1 MADDPTSTKSKK
13 YSAVKT
19 RIFVIDILITV
30 ISLGVFQ
37 CFFARSV
44 SRLSY
49 EVSPNFYLA
58 ALVFSLVFLA
68 FLYLASFPTHIMS
81 SFFVEKRFSLSR
93 QTFIGWLKDE
103 GKSVVLSLVLS
114 VGCIE
119 VFYLILR
126 NFPHSWWVI
135 TAAAWIFFSIVMARF
150 MPVLLIPLFYKYLPL
165 EDDDLKDRILKL
177 ADRSGINLMDVC
189 RIDLSRK
196 TSKANAALVGL
207 GKTRKVILGDT
218 LTENFTLSEV
228 EAVVAHEFAHF
239 KKRHMV
245 KLLTSS
251 AVVTLLGFFVLFI
264 FSGRIAELMG
274 ASGFS
279 ELYLLPVITL
289 LLSVFGIMLMPFQ
302 NFLSRVLEREADTF
316 ALRVTASPDAFISVM
331 RKLGEMNLADI
342 DPPLVKKIFLYD
354 HPPIKERIMMA
365 ERFAEGG

>member
-1 MADDPTSTKSKK
+1 MAEEITPTKSKN

-19 RIFVIDILITV
+19 RIFVIDIFITL

-37 CFFARSV
+37 CFLARPI

-49 EVSPNFYLA
+49 GVSPNFYLA
-58 ALVFSLVFLA
+58 ALVFSFLFLT
-68 FLYLASFPTHIMS
+68 FLYFVSFPTHIIS
-81 SFFVEKRFSLSR
+81 SFFVERHFSLSR
-93 QTFIGWLKDE
+93 QTFLAWFKDE

-126 NFPHSWWVI
+126 NFPNLWWVI

-165 EDDDLKDRILKL
+165 ENDDLKSRILRL
-177 ADRSGINLMDVC
+177 AERSGIDLMDVC

-196 TSKANAALVGL
+196 TAKANAALVGL

-218 LTENFTLSEV
+218 LTDSFTLDEV

-239 KKRHMV
+239 KCRHMA
-245 KLLTSS
+245 KLLAAS
-251 AVVTLLGFFVLFI
+251 AAITLLGFFILFVA
-264 FSGRIAELMG
+264 SGRIAQLMG
-274 ASGFS
+274 ASGIS
-279 ELYLLPVITL
+279 ELFLLPVITL
-289 LLSVFGIMLMPFQ
+289 LLSVFGIILMPFQ
-302 NFLSRVLEREADTF
+302 NFFSRVLEREADAF
-316 ALRVTASPDAFISVM
+316 ALRVTSSPDTFISVM
-331 RKLGEMNLADI
+331 KKLGEMNLADT
-342 DPPLVKKIFLYD
+342 DPSLVKKIFLYD